1 MEIEEDEKV
10 VQELSQRIDQTNLD
24 NRIAN
29 QNSIAEQN

>member
-29 QNSIAEQN
+29 QISIAEQN